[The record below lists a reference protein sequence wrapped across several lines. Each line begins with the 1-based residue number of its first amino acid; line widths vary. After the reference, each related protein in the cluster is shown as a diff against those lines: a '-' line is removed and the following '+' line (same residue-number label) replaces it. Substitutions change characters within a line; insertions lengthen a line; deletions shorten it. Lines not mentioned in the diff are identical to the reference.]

1 MVCVRCDGVWEA
13 VVLAEPAAVPEA
25 WVRLGWL
32 CDVGWASCVVDAG
45 TLPGTAAGSVRS
57 SRAGREGACEV
68 FLGEASS
75 ERMPPSGRESTV
87 AASTEVGT
95 DDQGTESMS
104 ACMLRSPEGRM
115 LDVSKVC
122 ATSGA
127 ELALAAKRCRSEVK
141 RLSRRGTP
149 GCDAGSR

>member
-1 MVCVRCDGVWEA
+1 MTAHGGVGIA
-13 VVLAEPAAVPEA
+13 
-25 WVRLGWL
+25 RRRRRY
-32 CDVGWASCVVDAG
+32 
-45 TLPGTAAGSVRS
+45 AAGHSGGEE
-57 SRAGREGACEV
+57 A
-68 FLGEASS
+68 GEACRGESSS
-75 ERMPPSGRESTV
+75 ETMTPSGRESTV

-104 ACMLRSPEGRM
+104 ACVLRSSEGRM
-115 LDVSKVC
+115 LEVSKVC

-127 ELALAAKRCRSEVK
+127 ELAPEAKRCRSEVK

>member
-1 MVCVRCDGVWEA
+1 M
-13 VVLAEPAAVPEA
+13 PA
-25 WVRLGWL
+25 
-32 CDVGWASCVVDAG
+32 DVAG
-45 TLPGTAAGSVRS
+45 TPPGTVAGSVRS
-57 SRAGREGACEV
+57 SWEEA
-68 FLGEASS
+68 GEACRGESSS
-75 ERMPPSGRESTV
+75 ETMTPSGRESTV

-104 ACMLRSPEGRM
+104 ACVLRSSEGRM
-115 LDVSKVC
+115 LEVSKVC

-127 ELALAAKRCRSEVK
+127 ELAPAAKRCRSEVK